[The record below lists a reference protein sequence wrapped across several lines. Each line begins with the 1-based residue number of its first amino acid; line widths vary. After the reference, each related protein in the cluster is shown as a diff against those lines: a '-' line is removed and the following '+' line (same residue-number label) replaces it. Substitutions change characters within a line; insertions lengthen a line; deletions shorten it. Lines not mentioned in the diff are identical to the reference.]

1 MNSTS
6 NVRDLQLVQAS
17 RLEDQRLKKAVT
29 EGKFNPYPEGKF
41 LKSSLSSLE
50 FADNVGHS
58 NATYSAPSLL
68 RSLDSLLPDYILE
81 AMYRSLHD
89 EDTSLYD
96 FLGIFDHRLIEL
108 RIAVEKLGLL
118 ITSQDKTHNKS
129 KEQTALHNIEKLQ
142 NLSNKRAG
150 YICLLFVLLNG
161 SRSLSDL
168 KQIIYWL
175 TGRRARVSAF
185 FNKKE
190 IIDLEARSYIS
201 TSKRSNNTLGA
212 GTILGKKGV
221 SNIGRIVITFRC
233 QNYEEFIDVKNCMT
247 INKIMPSVIKQYF
260 RNDIFASIF
269 AELETRMF
277 DRPILS
283 RDIKKSIRLGEYN
296 CLSHNSNST

>member
-108 RIAVEKLGLL
+108 RIAVEKFIGSAPFTAKYAPLPDLGSDDASPLEHK
-118 ITSQDKTHNKS
+118 TSATICKVV
-129 KEQTALHNIEKLQ
+129 ALSIASENTEKLTVARL
-142 NLSNKRAG
+142 LS
-150 YICLLFVLLNG
+150 I
-161 SRSLSDL
+161 
-168 KQIIYWL
+168 
-175 TGRRARVSAF
+175 
-185 FNKKE
+185 
-190 IIDLEARSYIS
+190 
-201 TSKRSNNTLGA
+201 
-212 GTILGKKGV
+212 
-221 SNIGRIVITFRC
+221 
-233 QNYEEFIDVKNCMT
+233 
-247 INKIMPSVIKQYF
+247 
-260 RNDIFASIF
+260 
-269 AELETRMF
+269 
-277 DRPILS
+277 
-283 RDIKKSIRLGEYN
+283 
-296 CLSHNSNST
+296 